1 MCSPVL
7 PVLDRAPSGDLL
19 PPRRRLDLVAAEGQ
33 FALAMVLHGG
43 DALEQ
48 LSENVSVGHRGFLSS
63 YGIAELK
70 TGAAKDKEGGSF
82 AVLTAL

>member
-1 MCSPVL
+1 
-7 PVLDRAPSGDLL
+7 
-19 PPRRRLDLVAAEGQ
+19 
-33 FALAMVLHGG
+33 MVLHGG